1 MKYIYSLILF
11 IVFSNVATL
20 TRANEPSW
28 RPIEIDKEASYLVDE
43 QSVLRDG
50 YSTNATLAIRPS
62 RKQTIKDLI
71 FGSASY
77 SVQAQCINKVI
88 TPKHGVLH
96 EDAYAQGNA
105 IGQDALSYYH
115 KIVPI
120 SVDQKL
126 IAHLCMN

>member
-1 MKYIYSLILF
+1 MMKYINRFILF
-11 IVFSNVATL
+11 VIFSSVVTL

-62 RKQTIKDLI
+62 RKQAIRDLI

-77 SVQAQCINKVI
+77 AVQAQCINKVI
-88 TPKHGVLH
+88 TPKHRH
-96 EDAYAQGNA
+96 PRARRHA
-105 IGQDALSYYH
+105 
-115 KIVPI
+115 
-120 SVDQKL
+120 
-126 IAHLCMN
+126 

>member
-1 MKYIYSLILF
+1 MKYINSFILF
-11 IVFSNVATL
+11 VIFSGVVTL

-62 RKQTIKDLI
+62 RKQAIRDLI

-77 SVQAQCINKVI
+77 AVQAQCINKVI

>member
-11 IVFSNVATL
+11 VVFSSVVTL

-62 RKQTIKDLI
+62 RKQAIRDLI

-77 SVQAQCINKVI
+77 AVQAQCINKVI

-115 KIVPI
+115 KIVPM

>member
-11 IVFSNVATL
+11 VIFSSVVTL

-62 RKQTIKDLI
+62 RKQAIRDLI

-77 SVQAQCINKVI
+77 AVHS
-88 TPKHGVLH
+88 
-96 EDAYAQGNA
+96 
-105 IGQDALSYYH
+105 
-115 KIVPI
+115 
-120 SVDQKL
+120 
-126 IAHLCMN
+126 